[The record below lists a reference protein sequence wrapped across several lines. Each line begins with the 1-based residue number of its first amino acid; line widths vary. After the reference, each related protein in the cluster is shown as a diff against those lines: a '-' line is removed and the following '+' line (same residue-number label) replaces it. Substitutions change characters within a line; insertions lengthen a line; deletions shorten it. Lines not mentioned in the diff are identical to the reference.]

1 MLAGQGGSA
10 PLPLLAMDHK
20 LLISPT
26 RVLMPDPE
34 PEAQR
39 LEPVPQTEDIPHPSL
54 EELAR
59 LLPQYEFHEIIGI
72 GGMGAV
78 YKARQIALDRWV
90 AVKVLPASLAQNAED
105 VQRFIKEA
113 RAMARLVHP
122 HIVAVFDFGQ
132 THERHL
138 FLVMEY
144 VEGCDLHRRTRQGE
158 ITIERTRQ
166 IIAQLCDALQFAH
179 DRGVAHRDIKPAN
192 ILITNDWNVKVA
204 DFGLARD
211 LSAQPNPDEVE
222 YGTPDYT
229 APERLIIGATVDHR
243 ADIYALGVVIHE
255 MLTGK
260 TPAALDG
267 KLGDGLPP
275 GFAEVVAKCLVN
287 EPEARFQKAT
297 EVKLALL
304 TATSE
309 GRLNNPASKTTPKAM
324 PSAARET
331 PELHQLPA
339 TYRVPLLTKLRN
351 KLSPLGWAAACLLLV
366 TAFAL
371 LILRKDPPTEEPPV
385 VKTAPLNPAEEPTPV
400 PESKPQPTSPPPA
413 GETAKAST
421 ATSGPPPQPSAQA
434 AAKAPKPKSEARPDE
449 TPPAPPTTPF
459 QVSEGDAGEVARLD
473 GHKSAVYAAH
483 LLSDQNRVIST
494 SVDGTVRAWDLTNRK
509 QIWSTDPGID
519 QLMRL
524 QVSPDERVV
533 FAYGYKADKMA
544 LLDLQNGRVLH
555 TVAYPNERL
564 VSAVYLHASGAV
576 IAGGSNED
584 GLKNLFIWKPAEGG
598 EFQEIKG
605 FTGRVYG
612 MTLAPGLEDVV
623 IAAAEPFMNG
633 DKRAYQPA
641 MTVYS
646 PAKDSFTKVDA
657 KNLGYVT
664 RFYGPPGLQ
673 TVLAAGSSA
682 KVLKMPGFEILLSL
696 PPPSREGPFIQAG
709 RVMDNGRLLLS
720 TWSDSTLRIH
730 EVGSGEEVW
739 KTALTEPATEI
750 SLSKDERW
758 AVMSTRFKDSKNQMD
773 GDFDLLAW
781 RLPKPAELVSE
792 KSLLEKIAPQMTEL
806 EKHDAELASLR
817 DRLRQIAPL
826 PDTSELDTL
835 KARLDNQYAN
845 ALRREYPLANPT
857 DQTVIKA
864 ELELLGRKDGP
875 PPSES
880 DILLP
885 PVLKK
890 LRGIYR
896 GQLLSLSQNHDE
908 SVKSAISTARS
919 VLDPLNE
926 KRTGSGDKL
935 GALRVKAVL
944 QEWTSAVEVRPSAGA
959 SGQ

>member
-1 MLAGQGGSA
+1 
-10 PLPLLAMDHK
+10 
-20 LLISPT
+20 
-26 RVLMPDPE
+26 MPDPE
-34 PEAQR
+34 PEAQQ
-39 LEPVPQTEDIPHPSL
+39 LEPVPQTEDMAHPSL
-54 EELAR
+54 EELAG

-90 AVKVLPASLAQNAED
+90 AVKVLPASMAQNAED

-113 RAMARLVHP
+113 RAMAKLVHP

-132 THERHL
+132 THARHL

-144 VEGCDLHRRTRQGE
+144 VEGCDLHKRTRQGE
-158 ITIERTRQ
+158 ITVERTRQ
-166 IIAQLCDALQFAH
+166 IVAQLCDALQFAH

-192 ILITNDWNVKVA
+192 ILITNDWKVKVA

-267 KLGDGLPP
+267 RMGDGLPP
-275 GFAEVVAKCLVN
+275 GFAEVIAKCLVN
-287 EPEARFQKAT
+287 EPDARFQKAT

-309 GRLNNPASKTTPKAM
+309 GRLNSPASKTTSHVKLP
-324 PSAARET
+324 AAREASGM
-331 PELHQLPA
+331 HQPPA
-339 TYRVPLLTKLRN
+339 AYRVPLLTKLRN
-351 KLSPLGWAAACLLLV
+351 KLVPLGWAAASLLLV
-366 TAFAL
+366 TAFAS

-385 VKTAPLNPAEEPTPV
+385 AQTVPPAHSEETKAV
-400 PESKPQPTSPPPA
+400 PEPPPQPASIPSSQEP
-413 GETAKAST
+413 AKASK
-421 ATSGPPPQPSAQA
+421 AASAPPAPQPSAQA
-434 AAKAPKPKSEARPDE
+434 GRPKSEARPDE

-459 QVSEGDAGEVARLD
+459 QVAEGDAGEVARLD
-473 GHKSAVYAAH
+473 GHKSAVYAAL

-494 SVDGTVRAWDLTNRK
+494 GVDGTVRVWDLTSRK

-524 QVSPDERVV
+524 QVSPDEQVA

-544 LLDLQNGRVLH
+544 LLDLQTGRVLH
-555 TVAYPNERL
+555 TIAYPNERL
-564 VSAVYLHASGAV
+564 VSAVYLHASGTV

-584 GLKNLFIWKPAEGG
+584 GLKNLYAWKAAEGG
-598 EFQEIKG
+598 EFQEVAG

-612 MTLAPGLEDVV
+612 MTLAPGHEDVV
-623 IAAAEPFMNG
+623 IASAEPFMNG

-646 PAKDSFTKVDA
+646 PARDSFTRIDA

-673 TVLAAGSSA
+673 NVLAAGSA
-682 KVLKMPGFEILLSL
+682 PKVLTLPGFEVLRSL
-696 PPPSREGPFIQAG
+696 PAPPREGPFIQAG
-709 RVMDNGRLLLS
+709 MVIDNGRLLLS
-720 TWSDSTLRIH
+720 AWGDSTLRVH

-739 KTALTEPATEI
+739 KAALAEPATDI
-750 SLSKDERW
+750 AVSKDGRW
-758 AVMSTRFKDSKNQMD
+758 AVLSTRYKDSKNQMD
-773 GDFDLLAW
+773 GDFDLLVW
-781 RLPKPAELVSE
+781 RLPRAPELVSE

-806 EKHDAELASLR
+806 EKHDAELAGLR
-817 DRLRQIAPL
+817 DQLRQSAAL
-826 PDTSELDTL
+826 PKASDLDSLKERLDT
-835 KARLDNQYAN
+835 QYAN
-845 ALRREYPLANPT
+845 ALRREYPLATPT
-857 DQTVIKA
+857 DQVVIKA

-880 DILLP
+880 DVLLP

-896 GQLLSLSQNHDE
+896 GQLLSLSQNHEE
-908 SVKSAISTARS
+908 SLKNAISTARS
-919 VLDPLNE
+919 VLAPLAE

-935 GALRVKAVL
+935 GALRVREVL
-944 QEWTSAVEVRPSAGA
+944 REWTSATEARPSAGA
-959 SGQ
+959 AGQ

>member
-1 MLAGQGGSA
+1 
-10 PLPLLAMDHK
+10 MDHK
-20 LLISPT
+20 LLESPS
-26 RVLMPDPE
+26 RDLMPDPE

-39 LEPVPQTEDIPHPSL
+39 LEPVPPAEDLPHPSI

-113 RAMARLVHP
+113 RAMAKLVHP

-132 THERHL
+132 THGRHL

-192 ILITNDWNVKVA
+192 ILITNDWKVKVA

-275 GFAEVVAKCLVN
+275 GFAEVVAKCLAN
-287 EPEARFQKAT
+287 EPDARFQKAT

-309 GRLNNPASKTTPKAM
+309 GRLNSPASKTTPHEKL
-324 PSAARET
+324 PAAREI
-331 PELHQLPA
+331 PELHQPPA
-339 TYRVPLLTKLRN
+339 TYRVPLLMKLRN
-351 KLSPLGWAAACLLLV
+351 RLVPLGWAAACLLLV
-366 TAFAL
+366 AAFAL
-371 LILRKDPPTEEPPV
+371 LILRNDPPTEEPPV
-385 VKTAPLNPAEEPTPV
+385 VQADPPAHSGKTTSV
-400 PESKPQPTSPPPA
+400 PEPLPQPTSTPA
-413 GETAKAST
+413 PQEPATAAST
-421 ATSGPPPQPSAQA
+421 PPPPQPNAQA
-434 AAKAPKPKSEARPDE
+434 AAKAAKPKSEARPDE
-449 TPPAPPTTPF
+449 TPPAHPTTPF
-459 QVSEGDAGEVARLD
+459 QVDEGDAGEVARLD
-473 GHKSAVYAAH
+473 GHKSAVYAAV
-483 LLSDQNRVIST
+483 LLSDQNRAIST
-494 SVDGTVRAWDLTNRK
+494 GVDGTVRAWDLTNRK

-524 QVSPDERVV
+524 QISPDERVA

-544 LLDLQNGRVLH
+544 LLDLQTGRVLH
-555 TVAYPNERL
+555 TAAYPNERL
-564 VSAVYLHASGAV
+564 VSAVYLHASRTV

-584 GLKNLFIWKPAEGG
+584 GLKNLFIWKPEEGG
-598 EFQEIKG
+598 EFQEVAG

-646 PAKDSFTKVDA
+646 PAKGSFTKVDA

-664 RFYGPPGLQ
+664 RFYGPPGLE

-682 KVLKMPGFEILLSL
+682 KVLKMPGFEVLLSMPA
-696 PPPSREGPFIQAG
+696 PPREGPFIQAG
-709 RVMDNGRLLLS
+709 RVIDNGRLLLS
-720 TWSDSTLRIH
+720 AWSDSTLRVH
-730 EVGSGEEVW
+730 EISSGEEVW
-739 KTALTEPATEI
+739 KTPLAETATDI
-750 SLSKDERW
+750 AVSKDERW
-758 AVMSTRFKDSKNQMD
+758 AVLSTRYRDSKNQMD
-773 GDFDLLAW
+773 GDFDLLVW
-781 RLPKPAELVSE
+781 RLPRPGELVSE
-792 KSLLEKIAPQMTEL
+792 KTLLEKIGPQMTEL

-817 DRLRQIAPL
+817 NQLRQIAP
-826 PDTSELDTL
+826 PPKASELDSL

-908 SVKSAISTARS
+908 SVKNAIATARS
-919 VLDPLNE
+919 VLDPLAE

-935 GALRVKAVL
+935 GALRVREVL
-944 QEWTSAVEVRPSAGA
+944 REWTTALEAKAAAGT

>member
-1 MLAGQGGSA
+1 
-10 PLPLLAMDHK
+10 
-20 LLISPT
+20 
-26 RVLMPDPE
+26 MPDPE

-39 LEPVPQTEDIPHPSL
+39 LEPVPQTEDLPHPSL

-158 ITIERTRQ
+158 ITVERTRQ

-192 ILITNDWNVKVA
+192 ILITNDWKVKVA

-260 TPAALDG
+260 TPAALNG
-267 KLGDGLPP
+267 RMGDGLPP
-275 GFAEVVAKCLVN
+275 GFAEVIAKCLVN
-287 EPEARFQKAT
+287 EPDARFQKAT

-309 GRLNNPASKTTPKAM
+309 GRLNSQAPNTAPHNRPVVTTP
-324 PSAARET
+324 SAHET
-331 PELHQLPA
+331 PVAHPPPS

-351 KLSPLGWAAACLLLV
+351 KLAPVGWAAASLLLV
-366 TAFAL
+366 AAFASL
-371 LILRKDPPTEEPPV
+371 FLRNDPPAQEPPV
-385 VKTAPLNPAEEPTPV
+385 VNAAPPNHSGEPSPIPEPTPR
-400 PESKPQPTSPPPA
+400 PTSPPPA
-413 GETAKAST
+413 GETARASS
-421 ATSGPPPQPSAQA
+421 AASAPQPQAKAQA
-434 AAKAPKPKSEARPDE
+434 AAKPKSEARPDD
-449 TPPAPPTTPF
+449 TPPAPPSTPF
-459 QVSEGDAGEVARLD
+459 QVADGDAGEVARLD
-473 GHKSAVYAAH
+473 GHKSAVYAAV

-494 SVDGTVRAWDLTNRK
+494 GIDGTVRAWDLTHRK

-524 QVSPDERVV
+524 QVSPDDRVA

-544 LLDLQNGRVLH
+544 LLDLQTGRVLH
-555 TVAYPNERL
+555 TVAYPNQRL
-564 VSAVYLHASGAV
+564 VSAVYLHASGSV

-584 GLKNLFIWKPAEGG
+584 GLKNLFIWKPSEGD
-598 EFQEIKG
+598 EFQEIEG

-633 DKRAYQPA
+633 EKRAYQPS

-646 PAKDSFTKVDA
+646 PTKGSFTKVDA

-682 KVLKMPGFEILLSL
+682 KVLKIPGFELLLSL
-696 PPPSREGPFIQAG
+696 PPPPREGPFIQAG
-709 RVMDNGRLLLS
+709 MVIDNGRLLLTS
-720 TWSDSTLRIH
+720 WGDNTLRIH
-730 EVGSGEEVW
+730 EIISGEEVW
-739 KTALTEPATEI
+739 KTPLAEPATDI
-750 SLSKDERW
+750 AVSKDGRW
-758 AVMSTRFKDSKNQMD
+758 AVLSTRFKDSKNQMD
-773 GDFDLLAW
+773 GDFDLLVW
-781 RLPKPAELVSE
+781 RLPKPADLASE

-817 DRLRQIAPL
+817 DQIRQSAPL
-826 PDTSELDTL
+826 PKASELNAL
-835 KARLDNQYAN
+835 KERLDSQYAN
-845 ALRREYPLANPT
+845 ALRREYPHATPT
-857 DQTVIKA
+857 DQVVIKA
-864 ELELLGRKDGP
+864 ELELLGRKDGLP
-875 PPSES
+875 PAES
-880 DILLP
+880 DIPLP
-885 PVLKK
+885 PVMKK

-896 GQLLSLSQNHDE
+896 QQLESLIQNHE
-908 SVKSAISTARS
+908 QSVKNAVSTARS
-919 VLDPLNE
+919 VLDPLNA
-926 KRTGSGDKL
+926 KRAGSGDKL

-944 QEWTSAVEVRPSAGA
+944 REWTSVIEARPAADA

>member
-1 MLAGQGGSA
+1 
-10 PLPLLAMDHK
+10 MDHK
-20 LLISPT
+20 LLRSPT
-26 RVLMPDPE
+26 RVLMPNPE

-39 LEPVPQTEDIPHPSL
+39 LEPVPQTEDIAHPSL

-78 YKARQIALDRWV
+78 YKALQIALDRWV

-105 VQRFIKEA
+105 IQRFIKEA

-132 THERHL
+132 THEQHL

-158 ITIERTRQ
+158 ITVERTRQ

-192 ILITNDWNVKVA
+192 ILITNDWKVKVA

-243 ADIYALGVVIHE
+243 ADIYSLGVVIHE

-260 TPAALDG
+260 TPTALDA
-267 KLGDGLPP
+267 KVGDGLPS
-275 GFAEVVAKCLVN
+275 GFGEVVAKCLVN
-287 EPEARFQKAT
+287 EPDARFQNAT

-309 GRLNNPASKTTPKAM
+309 GKLNSPASKRPPKEK

-331 PELHQLPA
+331 PEMHQPT
-339 TYRVPLLTKLRN
+339 TYRVPLLTKMRN
-351 KLSPLGWAAACLLLV
+351 NLSQRGWTAACLLLM

-371 LILRKDPPTEEPPV
+371 LILRKDPPTEESPV
-385 VKTAPLNPAEEPTPV
+385 VKTTPPNHSEEPTPV
-400 PESKPQPTSPPPA
+400 PESTPQTASPPPPKKP
-413 GETAKAST
+413 AKAST
-421 ATSGPPPQPSAQA
+421 AASTPPPPQPNAQA
-434 AAKAPKPKSEARPDE
+434 AAKATKLKSETHPDQ

-459 QVSEGDAGEVARLD
+459 QVSDGGAGEVARLD

-494 SVDGTVRAWDLTNRK
+494 SVDGTVRAWDLTRGK

-524 QVSPDERVV
+524 QVSPDERVA

-544 LLDLQNGRVLH
+544 LIDLQTGRVLH
-555 TVAYPNERL
+555 TAAYPNERL
-564 VSAVYLHASGAV
+564 VSAVYLHASGTV

-584 GLKNLFIWKPAEGG
+584 GLKNLFIWKSAEGG

-623 IAAAEPFMNG
+623 ISAAEPFMNG
-633 DKRAYQPA
+633 NKRAYKPA
-641 MTVYS
+641 ITVYS
-646 PAKDSFTKVDA
+646 STKGSFTKVEA

-673 TVLAAGSSA
+673 TLLAAGSSA
-682 KVLKMPGFEILLSL
+682 KVLKMPGFEVLLSMPA
-696 PPPSREGPFIQAG
+696 PPREGPHIQAG
-709 RVMDNGRLLLS
+709 RVIDNGRLLLS
-720 TWSDSTLRIH
+720 AWSDSTLRVH
-730 EVGSGEEVW
+730 EIISGEEVW
-739 KTALTEPATEI
+739 KTPLAEIATDI
-750 SLSKDERW
+750 AVSKDERW
-758 AVMSTRFKDSKNQMD
+758 AVLSTRYKDSKNQMD
-773 GDFDLLAW
+773 DDFNLLVW
-781 RLPKPAELVSE
+781 RLPRPSELVSE
-792 KSLLEKIAPQMTEL
+792 KTLLEKIGLQMTEL

-817 DRLRQIAPL
+817 NQLRQIAP
-826 PDTSELDTL
+826 PPKVSELDTL

-845 ALRREYPLANPT
+845 ALRREYPLATPT
-857 DQTVIKA
+857 DQALIKA

-880 DILLP
+880 DIVLP
-885 PVLKK
+885 PILKK

-908 SVKSAISTARS
+908 SVKKAISTAHS
-919 VLDPLNE
+919 LLDPLAE
-926 KRTGSGDKL
+926 KRTNSGDKQ
-935 GALRVKAVL
+935 GALRVREVL
-944 QEWTSAVEVRPSAGA
+944 REWTTALEAKASTGT

>member
-1 MLAGQGGSA
+1 
-10 PLPLLAMDHK
+10 
-20 LLISPT
+20 
-26 RVLMPDPE
+26 MPDPE

-39 LEPVPQTEDIPHPSL
+39 LEPVPQTEDLPHPSL

-78 YKARQIALDRWV
+78 YKARQITLDRWV

-138 FLVMEY
+138 FLAMEY

-158 ITIERTRQ
+158 ITVERTRQ

-192 ILITNDWNVKVA
+192 ILITNDWKVKVA

-267 KLGDGLPP
+267 RLGDGLPP
-275 GFAEVVAKCLVN
+275 GFVEVVAKCLVN
-287 EPEARFQKAT
+287 DPEARFQKAT

-309 GRLNNPASKTTPKAM
+309 GRLNSPAPKTAPPKSPVVTTP
-324 PSAARET
+324 SSHET
-331 PELHQLPA
+331 PVTHQPPA

-351 KLSPLGWAAACLLLV
+351 KLAPVGWAAASLLLV
-366 TAFAL
+366 AAFAS
-371 LILRKDPPTEEPPV
+371 LIFRNDPTLESPPAVKADPPADSGESTPIPE
-385 VKTAPLNPAEEPTPV
+385 APH
-400 PESKPQPTSPPPA
+400 QPTSLPPT
-413 GETAKAST
+413 GETAQSTPAAPAS
-421 ATSGPPPQPSAQA
+421 PPQTKPQA
-434 AAKAPKPKSEARPDE
+434 AAKAAQPKIEPPPDK
-449 TPPAPPTTPF
+449 TPSTPSTRPF
-459 QVSEGDAGEVARLD
+459 QVAEGDAGEVARLD

-494 SVDGTVRAWDLTNRK
+494 GIDGTVRAWDLTARK
-509 QIWSTDPGID
+509 QIWSTNAGID
-519 QLMRL
+519 ELMRL
-524 QVSPDERVV
+524 QVSPDERVI
-533 FAYGYKADKMA
+533 FAYGFKADKMA
-544 LLDLQNGRVLH
+544 LLDLQAGRVLH

-564 VSAVYLHASGAV
+564 VSAVYLHASGTV
-576 IAGGSNED
+576 IAGGSNDD

-612 MTLAPGLEDVV
+612 MTLTPDREDVV
-623 IAAAEPFMNG
+623 ITSSEPFMNG
-633 DKRAYQPA
+633 SNRVYRPA
-641 MTVYS
+641 VTLYS
-646 PAKDSFTKVDA
+646 PSKGSFTKVDA
-657 KNLGYVT
+657 KNLGYIT
-664 RFYGPPGLQ
+664 RFYGPPGLE
-673 TVLAAGSSA
+673 TVLIGGSSA
-682 KVLKMPGFEILLSL
+682 KVLTVPGFEVLLSL
-696 PPPSREGPFIQAG
+696 PPPPREGPFIQAG
-709 RVMDNGRLLLS
+709 RVIDNGRLLLS
-720 TWSDSTLRIH
+720 AWGDSTLRIH

-739 KTALTEPATEI
+739 KTPLAEPATDI
-750 SLSKDERW
+750 SVSKDGRW
-758 AVMSTRFKDSKNQMD
+758 AVLSTRFKDSKNQMD
-773 GDFDLLAW
+773 GDFDLLVW
-781 RLPKPAELVSE
+781 RLPRPAELVSE

-806 EKHDAELASLR
+806 QKHDAELASLR

-845 ALRREYPLANPT
+845 ALRREYPSATPA
-857 DQTVIKA
+857 DQSAIKA
-864 ELELLGRKDGP
+864 EMEMLGRKDSP
-875 PPSES
+875 PPVES

-885 PVLKK
+885 PVMKK

-896 GQLLSLSQNHDE
+896 GQLQSLTQNHEE
-908 SVKSAISTARS
+908 SVKNAVSTARS
-919 VLDPLNE
+919 VLDPMNE
-926 KRTGSGDKL
+926 KRSGSGDKL
-935 GALRVKAVL
+935 GALRVRAVL
-944 QEWTSAVEVRPSAGA
+944 REWTSALETKPASGA

>member
-1 MLAGQGGSA
+1 MSPAQAGPGQ
-10 PLPLLAMDHK
+10 LPLLAKGHK
-20 LLISPT
+20 LLVFLP

-78 YKARQIALDRWV
+78 YKARQITLDRWV

-138 FLVMEY
+138 FLAMEY

-158 ITIERTRQ
+158 ITVERTRQ

-192 ILITNDWNVKVA
+192 ILITNDWKVKVA

-267 KLGDGLPP
+267 RLDDGLPP
-275 GFAEVVAKCLVN
+275 GFVEVITKCLVN
-287 EPEARFQKAT
+287 NPDARFQKAT

-309 GRLNNPASKTTPKAM
+309 GRLNSPTPQTARKER
-324 PSAARET
+324 PSASAPARHEA
-331 PELHQLPA
+331 PA
-339 TYRVPLLTKLRN
+339 PYQPPAPYRVPLLTKLRN
-351 KLSPLGWAAACLLLV
+351 KLAPLGWAAACLLMV
-366 TAFAL
+366 AAFAS
-371 LILRKDPPTEEPPV
+371 LILRKDPTTEDLPEAKADPTARSGQTTTEPKASPG
-385 VKTAPLNPAEEPTPV
+385 
-400 PESKPQPTSPPPA
+400 PTSLPPA
-413 GETAKAST
+413 GETAKSP
-421 ATSGPPPQPSAQA
+421 SPGSNPPPPQIIPQA
-434 AAKAPKPKSEARPDE
+434 AAKA
-449 TPPAPPTTPF
+449 APPTKPF
-459 QVSEGDAGEVARLD
+459 QVAEGDAGEVARLD
-473 GHKSAVYAAH
+473 GHNSSVHAAH
-483 LLSDQNRVIST
+483 LLSDQNRVLST
-494 SVDGTVRAWDLTNRK
+494 SIDGTVRAWDLTKRK
-509 QIWSTDPGID
+509 QLWSTHPGID
-519 QLMRL
+519 ELMRL
-524 QVSPDERVV
+524 QVSPDERVI
-533 FAYGYKADKMA
+533 FAYGFKADKMA
-544 LLDLQNGRVLH
+544 LLDLQSGRVLH
-555 TVAYPNERL
+555 TVAYPNARL
-564 VSAVYLHASGAV
+564 VNAVYLHASGTV

-605 FTGRVYG
+605 FTGRVHG
-612 MTLAPGLEDVV
+612 MTLTPGQEDVV
-623 IAAAEPFMNG
+623 ITSSEPFMNG
-633 DKRAYQPA
+633 SSQVYRPA
-641 MTVYS
+641 VTLYS
-646 PAKDSFTKVDA
+646 PSKGTFTKVDS
-657 KNLGYVT
+657 KNLGYIT
-664 RFYGPPGLQ
+664 RFYGPPGLE
-673 TVLAAGSSA
+673 TVLIGGSTV
-682 KVLKMPGFEILLSL
+682 KVVKVPGFDVLLSL
-696 PPPSREGPFIQAG
+696 PSPPREGPFIQTG
-709 RVMDNGRLLLS
+709 RVIDNGRLLLS
-720 TWSDSTLRIH
+720 AWGDSTLRIH

-739 KTALTEPATEI
+739 KTSLAEPATDI
-750 SLSKDERW
+750 AVSKDGRW
-758 AVMSTRFKDSKNQMD
+758 AVLSTRFKDSKNQMN
-773 GDFDLLAW
+773 GDFDLLVW
-781 RLPKPAELVSE
+781 RLPRPAELVSE
-792 KSLLEKIAPQMTEL
+792 KSLLEKIGPQMTEL
-806 EKHDAELASLR
+806 QKHDAELASLR

-826 PDTSELDTL
+826 PDSSELDTL

-845 ALRREYPLANPT
+845 ALRREYPSATPA
-857 DQTVIKA
+857 DQSAIKA
-864 ELELLGRKDGP
+864 EMEMLGRKDGP
-875 PPSES
+875 PPAES
-880 DILLP
+880 DVLLP
-885 PVLKK
+885 PLMKK

-896 GQLLSLSQNHDE
+896 GQLQSLTQNHEE
-908 SVKSAISTARS
+908 SLKNAISTARS

-926 KRTGSGDKL
+926 KRTSSGDKL
-935 GALRVKAVL
+935 GALRVREVL
-944 QEWTSAVEVRPSAGA
+944 REWTSAVGAKASAGA